1 MSAATTGPM
10 ASSSHRRTGLG
21 LLAAWQQNG
30 FVRLLVRRALA
41 TVVLGIGITLVA
53 FVLTHIIPA
62 DPAAVNLGVRGLGN
76 PQVVAAYRA
85 EYGLD
90 KPIVVQYQ
98 IYITHLLH
106 GDLGISQLTR
116 RPVATDL
123 RQFVPASFELGVLAV
138 FIAIAVGVPL
148 GLVAAVRKDSIIDQ
162 LLSFISL
169 GGISTPLFWIGLIA
183 LYLFSFVFQIA
194 PSGGRLSPGIL
205 PPPQIT
211 GLYTID
217 SLLAGDISTLGD
229 AVHHLILPAVVLA
242 VGGIGV
248 LLRFTRSAVL
258 EVIHNDYVTS
268 ARAKGLSRS
277 AVLLRY
283 TLRAALT
290 PILTISGLM
299 FADLITGA
307 VLVES
312 VFAFPGVGLYA
323 ARAALD
329 IDLPAITG
337 VCIFVAIVYT
347 TTNFLVD
354 VLHSL
359 IDPRVRLA

>member
-1 MSAATTGPM
+1 MLSI
-10 ASSSHRRTGLG
+10 
-21 LLAAWQQNG
+21 WQQHA
-30 FVRLLVRRALA
+30 FIRLLLRRALA
-41 TVVLGIGITLVA
+41 TVILAFGITVVA

-62 DPAAVNLGVRGLGN
+62 DPAAVNLGIRGLGN
-76 PQVVAAYRA
+76 PKVVAAYRS
-85 EYGLD
+85 EYALD
-90 KPIVVQYQ
+90 KPVPVQYQ

-138 FIAIAVGVPL
+138 FIAVAVGIPL

-162 LLSFISL
+162 LLSFVSL

-183 LYLFSFVFQIA
+183 LFVFSFVFQIA
-194 PSGGRLSPGIL
+194 PSGGRLSPGVIA
-205 PPPQIT
+205 PPQLT
-211 GLYTID
+211 GLYTVD
-217 SLLAGDISTLGD
+217 SLLAGDLSTFGD
-229 AVHHLILPAVVLA
+229 AVHHLILPAFVLA

-258 EVIHNDYVTS
+258 EVIHNDYVTN

-277 AVLLRY
+277 VVLLRY

-323 ARAALD
+323 SRAALD

-337 VCIFVAIVYT
+337 VCMFVAIVYT
-347 TTNFLVD
+347 ATNFLVD
-354 VLHSL
+354 LLHSL